1 MKDGYRRIIVLI
13 IVVLTAFLLVS
24 AVRMAMQSQGLLYF
38 LKNKANPQ
46 ELTKD
51 TLPLPVDS
59 LLTEKSVDVLE
70 SYDDACAELTRR
82 VMPSVVSINTA
93 GVEGKS
99 IRDRYGRTS
108 IQTSRTMGQGS
119 GVVVSF
125 HGHIITNYHVIANKQ
140 QIQIITADGKRYPA
154 ILIGTDP
161 ALDIAVLQVKQA
173 DKLKPLKFGNSDTAL
188 EGHRVYAFGNP
199 FGIGLS
205 VTDGIVSA
213 RERSLSDQQ
222 GGLLQSSAA
231 INPGYSGGPLVNSR
245 GEIIAINSN
254 IFSNND
260 KNPSFQGISFSIPSN
275 SVQRTLQDIV
285 TRGKPVRGFL
295 GISSTELDVRTREML
310 QYPNNHG
317 AWITAVG
324 KDTPA
329 ERANLKTND
338 IIISYDGTLVRDFK
352 HLIGM
357 IQRSRVG
364 KKVELLVWRDLKKI
378 TTQATLAEQSFG
390 DESHADEIA
399 KIPNPKE
406 ILHKIGL
413 DVRPISTNL
422 RSSGIQGVIV
432 NRVMPNSLATNL
444 FRPNDIIYQ
453 LNQSPIHQP
462 EHFYYLLLLASIQGE
477 TKIYIIRD
485 GEVLPEAIVLPRID
499 QQ

>member
-1 MKDGYRRIIVLI
+1 MKDAYRRIIVLI

-24 AVRMAMQSQGLLYF
+24 AVRIVMRSQGLLYF
-38 LKNKANPQ
+38 LKNPAEAHEEGNQ
-46 ELTKD
+46 

-59 LLTEKSVDVLE
+59 ILTEKTVKALQ
-70 SYDDACAELTRR
+70 SYDDAIAELTSK
-82 VMPSVVSINTA
+82 VMPSVVSINTT

-99 IRDRYGRTS
+99 IRDQYGRTS
-108 IQTSRTMGQGS
+108 IQTSPTMGQGS

-125 HGHIITNYHVIANKQ
+125 RGHIVTNYHVVANKQ
-140 QIQIITADGKRYPA
+140 QIQIITADGKKYLAR
-154 ILIGTDP
+154 LIGSDP
-161 ALDIAVLQVKQA
+161 ALDIAVLQVQQA
-173 DKLKPLKFGNSDTAL
+173 ANLKPLKFGNSDTAL
-188 EGHRVYAFGNP
+188 EGHRVFAFGNP

-245 GEIIAINSN
+245 GEIIAINSS

-295 GISSTELDVRTREML
+295 GIASTDLDIRTREL
-310 QYPNNHG
+310 LRYPNSHG
-317 AWITAVG
+317 AWITSVG
-324 KDTPA
+324 KNTPA
-329 ERANLKTND
+329 DRANLKTND
-338 IIISYDGTLVRDFK
+338 IIISYDGKSVRDFK

-357 IQRSRVG
+357 IQRSEVG
-364 KKVELLVWRDLKKI
+364 KVVDLVIWREQQKIMAKATIGEL
-378 TTQATLAEQSFG
+378 TQDDISR
-390 DESHADEIA
+390 ADEIA
-399 KIPNPKE
+399 KIQNPQA
-406 ILHKIGL
+406 ILKKIGL

-422 RSSGIQGVIV
+422 RSMGVHGVIV
-432 NRVMPNSLATNL
+432 NHVFPDSLAAGMIQS
-444 FRPNDIIYQ
+444 NDIIYQ

-462 EHFYYLLLLASIQGE
+462 EHFYYQLLLASIQGE
-477 TKIYIIRD
+477 TKIFIIRN
-485 GEVLPEAIVLPRID
+485 GEVLPEPIILPRID